1 MSIFD
6 LGGYS
11 VATLAFVAATALLA
25 GLARGFSGFGAAL
38 IFIPLASTV
47 VDPRVA
53 AAVLLVV
60 DIVVASPLIPRAWAL
75 ADRRGIGT
83 MLIGTIVGVP
93 IGTLVLT
100 HTDSV
105 TIRWMIAVMVA
116 IMLTLL
122 ISGWRYHGRPAAPV
136 ASSVGLVAG
145 FFSGVAQVGGPT
157 VVSYWLG
164 TVKRAEIIRAN
175 IVIYF
180 AASALLTF
188 LSYVVAGLISTRL
201 VGLWLLI
208 GPVYGL
214 GLWTGSR
221 CFGMASAATFRG
233 ICYALIAAAGIF
245 SLPVLDGVIR

>member
-1 MSIFD
+1 MSIFN

-11 VATLAFVAATALLA
+11 LATLAFVAGAALLA

-53 AAVLLVV
+53 AAILLVV
-60 DIVVASPLIPRAWAL
+60 DIIVASPLIPRAWAL

-83 MLIGTIVGVP
+83 MLFGTIVGVP
-93 IGTLVLT
+93 IGTFVLT

-105 TIRWMIAVMVA
+105 SIRWMIAGMVA

-122 ISGWRYHGRPAAPV
+122 ISGWRYHGRPAAAV
-136 ASSVGLVAG
+136 ASGVGLVAG

-157 VVSYWLG
+157 VVAYWLG
-164 TVKRAEIIRAN
+164 TVTRAEIIRAN

-180 AASALLTF
+180 AASAALTA
-188 LSYVVAGLISTRL
+188 LSYTVAGLLSTRL

-214 GLWTGSR
+214 GLWIGSR
-221 CFGMASAATFRG
+221 CFGLASAATFRG

-245 SLPVLDGVIR
+245 SLPVFDGVLR